1 MNAIFG
7 LKVDLSLS
15 DRMLVALVT
24 GTALYLTALPS
35 PDVPHVLDKTC
46 QVQEPGHLAKL
57 QSKLKEKV
65 EANKEY
71 YGIQKQSQPKD
82 GAEIDLEEKGSD
94 LELAAGNKVTLVKK
108 HRTKHIV
115 YECNQDTCVLEVDD
129 IEDADIVNSLLDAH
143 PPSGFQV
150 SF

>member
-1 MNAIFG
+1 MKGENNAREVSDALPFMEYEIHRQLLNKLKVKGMNAIFG

-46 QVQEPGHLAKL
+46 QVQDPGHLAKL

-115 YECNQDTCVLEVDD
+115 YECN
-129 IEDADIVNSLLDAH
+129 
-143 PPSGFQV
+143 
-150 SF
+150 